1 MLKNTQL
8 CSIFKSKGFW
18 HIYHTTFCFISVN
31 DSTFLP
37 QRENCPYQIL
47 TSPST
52 NFICSIIISF
62 SAMQTK
68 FYLLFKA
75 VSSNTSLDLFNSLF
89 HRDLLSCY
97 QIFLYQ
103 VCHLNTK
110 IYKFSVILKQSKN
123 CLRINP
129 AISLYLAKIPSNL
142 KVFPFI

>member
-1 MLKNTQL
+1 MIPHFYLKEKTV
-8 CSIFKSKGFW
+8 
-18 HIYHTTFCFISVN
+18 HIKFSL
-31 DSTFLP
+31 LP
-37 QRENCPYQIL
+37 QPTL
-47 TSPST
+47 FVASFPPSQQ
-52 NFICSIIISF
+52 CK
-62 SAMQTK
+62 Q

-75 VSSNTSLDLFNSLF
+75 VSSNTSLDLFYSLF

-103 VCHLNTK
+103 VFHLNTK

-129 AISLYLAKIPSNL
+129 PISLYLAKIPSNL